1 MRKREPFSPTSLPK
15 GVRDYL
21 PDLAVRMR
29 RVEGALSH
37 VFELWGYRKVITPII
52 EYLDVLA
59 LAEPDL
65 LERMF
70 KFEDRVSGKVLALR
84 PDITAQIARLV
95 ATHFKEHPKP
105 LRLSYS
111 GTILHY
117 GESDL
122 ASQRVDYQTGLELI
136 GLDLPEADGEVI
148 AISIEALKAAGLTD
162 FKIDVG
168 QVEFFRG
175 VMEALN
181 LPPRQRREIDSIA
194 ARKDRSGL
202 EELLRTLNLS
212 SSDEETVLSLPT
224 LFGGR
229 EVLDRAEALK
239 VSSKAKKALE
249 NLADVLDVVES
260 YGLMDYITIDLGE
273 IRDLHYY
280 TGIIFEGFASGTGE
294 SICGGGRYDGLLA
307 NYGYDAPATGFAINV
322 EKIIKALEKQGQID
336 RCASTDYLIVNCKA
350 DKRDALQ
357 IAKYLRSRDIKV
369 ARDIV
374 KRDLIESTSFARS
387 ENIKGLI
394 IVGGESLSQ
403 DKIAVYSL
411 DTEEKATYKISELL
425 EGKIDLSRPGY

>member
-21 PDLAVRMR
+21 PDMTVRMR
-29 RVEGALSH
+29 RVEGALSR
-37 VFELWGYRKVITPII
+37 VFELWGYGKVITPII

-59 LAEPDL
+59 LAEPDR

-84 PDITAQIARLV
+84 PDITAQIARLT
-95 ATHFKEHPKP
+95 ATHLKSHPKP

-117 GESDL
+117 GESSND
-122 ASQRVDYQTGLELI
+122 SQRVDYQTGLELI

-148 AISIEALKAAGLTD
+148 AISIEALKSTGLID

-175 VMEALN
+175 VMESLS
-181 LPPRQRREIDSIA
+181 LSPEQRKEIDSIVG
-194 ARKDRSGL
+194 RKDRSGL
-202 EELLRTLNLS
+202 EELLKTLNLNS
-212 SSDEETVLSLPT
+212 ADEETLLSLPT

-229 EVLDRAEALK
+229 DVLERAKALK
-239 VSSKAKKALE
+239 LNEKSKKALQ
-249 NLADVLDVVES
+249 NLSDVLDVVES

-280 TGIIFEGFASGTGE
+280 TGIIFEGFATGTGE
-294 SICGGGRYDGLLA
+294 AICGGGRYDALLS
-307 NYGYDAPATGFAINV
+307 NYGHDTPATGFAINV
-322 EKIIKALEKQGQID
+322 ETIIKALENQGKMD
-336 RCASTDYLIVNCKA
+336 SCATTDYLLVNCKQ
-350 DKRDALQ
+350 DKRDALK
-357 IAKYLRSRDIKV
+357 IAKYCRSIGYSV

-374 KRDLIESTSFARS
+374 KRDIDESKSFAES
-387 ENIKGLI
+387 ENIKGLLV
-394 IVGGESLSQ
+394 VGGESVSN
-403 DKIAVYSL
+403 DEVTVYNVDSGEKTVSKINDLL
-411 DTEEKATYKISELL
+411 D
-425 EGKIDLSRPGY
+425 GKIDLSR

>member
-15 GVRDYL
+15 GIRDYL
-21 PDLAVRMR
+21 PDMAVRMR
-29 RVEGALSH
+29 RVEGALSR

-59 LAEPDL
+59 LAEPGL

-84 PDITAQIARLV
+84 PDITAQIARLT
-95 ATHFKEHPKP
+95 ATHLKLHPKP

-117 GESDL
+117 GESSND
-122 ASQRVDYQTGLELI
+122 SQRVDYQTGLELI

-148 AISIEALKAAGLTD
+148 AISIEALKSTGLTD

-175 VMEALN
+175 VMESLN
-181 LPPRQRREIDSIA
+181 LLPDQRKEIDSIV

-202 EELLRTLNLS
+202 EELLKTLNLNS
-212 SSDEETVLSLPT
+212 ADEETLLSLPT

-229 EVLDRAEALK
+229 DVLDRADTLK
-239 VSSKAKKALE
+239 VSGKAKKALE
-249 NLADVLDVVES
+249 NLSGVLDVVES

-280 TGIIFEGFASGTGE
+280 TGIIFEGFAAGTGE
-294 SICGGGRYDGLLA
+294 SICGGGRYDALLS
-307 NYGYDAPATGFAINV
+307 NYGYDTPATGFAINV
-322 EKIIKALEKQGQID
+322 ETIIKALENQGKMD
-336 RCASTDYLIVNCKA
+336 SGATTDYLLVNCKQ
-350 DKRDALQ
+350 DKRDALT
-357 IAKYLRSRDIKV
+357 IAKYCRSRGISV

-374 KRDLIESTSFARS
+374 KRDMDESKSFAES
-387 ENIKGLI
+387 ENIKGLL
-394 IVGGESLSQ
+394 IVGGESVSN
-403 DKIAVYSL
+403 DEITVYNVDS
-411 DTEEKATYKISELL
+411 EEKTVHKINDLL
-425 EGKIDLSRPGY
+425 DGKVDL